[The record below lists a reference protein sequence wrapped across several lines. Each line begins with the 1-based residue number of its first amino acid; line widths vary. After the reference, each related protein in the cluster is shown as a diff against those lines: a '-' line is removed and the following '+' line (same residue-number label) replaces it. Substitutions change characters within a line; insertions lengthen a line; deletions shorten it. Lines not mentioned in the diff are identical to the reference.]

1 MHHQNGVVN
10 KDVKIRDLFPEWS
23 VDGCRR
29 TALGLDYASFPV
41 QNRRRG
47 SPRISDT
54 VNRNNLEIEN
64 NLEIKIV

>member
-29 TALGLDYASFPV
+29 IALRLDSASFPGGV
-41 QNRRRG
+41 L
-47 SPRISDT
+47 PTEDT
-54 VNRNNLEIEN
+54 VLVG
-64 NLEIKIV
+64 IKS